1 MILLLEMR
9 VRERKR
15 RRKRK
20 RRKKHKHSRLNVVN
34 KKINVD
40 NDIVGCVEEKRKKH
54 QENDCVHYLLCDFIF
69 WLFLPLLLLL
79 LLPLLLLKVVYSS
92 VCFFLAVPVFFSFSN
107 IRRHYNI
114 AKLLLFQLQLPN
126 TDRILTINFL
136 ICSFFALSPDWKFG
150 RQYWRLGEHIKTH
163 ICTHSHILHA
173 TIVLTPNANEPL
185 K

>member
-20 RRKKHKHSRLNVVN
+20 KKHKHSRLNVVN

-69 WLFLPLLLLL
+69 WLFLL
-79 LLPLLLLKVVYSS
+79 LLLLKVVYSS
-92 VCFFLAVPVFFSFSN
+92 VCFFLAVPVFSLSN

-136 ICSFFALSPDWKFG
+136 ICSFFALSLSLLNENSADN
-150 RQYWRLGEHIKTH
+150 ID
-163 ICTHSHILHA
+163 
-173 TIVLTPNANEPL
+173 VLEST
-185 K
+185 